1 MSRGHGSSR
10 VGLVALGACGGG
22 NSGVS
27 GQCFTWNGA
36 GTPRCA
42 GYQPRREDAYS
53 GRRSRHDAGLTLLVP
68 SGDRGA
74 GSTWRSWVSVDDPGR
89 NRGSSSGRARASTG
103 HGTAAGGVQ
112 AGSIMPRRCASPCWC
127 AGCLSSFRTHEIV
140 VSESRAGAGS
150 LALTACLTSVAGSR
164 LVGAHQAG
172 KKSWSSPRTSCA
184 GPGPFR
190 SRSLGLPRAVVRPPG
205 GTSVV
210 PDSSPAF
217 SAVKGGC
224 VRGRSFG
231 KSAACSGEK
240 LIRAASSRSR
250 RFT

>member
-1 MSRGHGSSR
+1 MGPG
-10 VGLVALGACGGG
+10 GLRCLWARS
-22 NSGVS
+22 SGVS
-27 GQCFTWNGA
+27 RQCFTWNGA

-42 GYQPRREDAYS
+42 GYQPRRKDAYS
-53 GRRSRHDAGLTLLVP
+53 GRCGGHDAGLTLLVP

-89 NRGSSSGRARASTG
+89 NKGSSSGRARASTG

-190 SRSLGLPRAVVRPPG
+190 SRSLGLPRAVVRSPG

-210 PDSSPAF
+210 PDSPPAVSTTKGDVLAAARSGRALRA
-217 SAVKGGC
+217 SA
-224 VRGRSFG
+224 
-231 KSAACSGEK
+231 
-240 LIRAASSRSR
+240 
-250 RFT
+250 